1 MKNKEF
7 LSKLKSYFKKSDSSL
22 LSSSLNT
29 LTDASIVDNKITLYI
44 SSNYALDILKG
55 NIEDIKKI
63 SSEILG
69 NPVYIELSYKD
80 SSKTA
85 DYKKQSKE
93 ENNTDTSVKN
103 ENPKPSESQPAS
115 TNYSSNIQP
124 NPQVP
129 FLNSIYTLDNF
140 IPGDNSR
147 YAYNIAKAI
156 AANPASEYNP
166 FLIYSNVGLGKTHL
180 AEAIGN
186 RIVQTLKYKVTY
198 VTCEYFI
205 NEFMK
210 SIRTNT
216 VEQYKNI
223 YRNVDVLIIDDVQFL
238 EGRGETQNALF
249 NIFNSLKDS
258 NKQMIFTSDRPVSA
272 IKEFLPRLSTRLN
285 SGVVADL
292 QPPSF
297 ETKVAILKNKCI
309 QKNINVDDNILF
321 YISENIQSN
330 VRDLEACLNRLI
342 AFVKEMN
349 EPLTLENSKKI
360 LKDLIFESKDKSNI
374 TMEKIIKAVADYF
387 NISTSDIRGTKKSKS
402 INEPRHIAFY
412 LSYILTECSTT
423 EIGIYFGNR
432 DHSTILHS
440 INKIKNNIKTDSVLN
455 ETVTILSNI
464 IKSES

>member
-1 MKNKEF
+1 M
-7 LSKLKSYFKKSDSSL
+7 
-22 LSSSLNT
+22 
-29 LTDASIVDNKITLYI
+29 
-44 SSNYALDILKG
+44 
-55 NIEDIKKI
+55 
-63 SSEILG
+63 
-69 NPVYIELSYKD
+69 
-80 SSKTA
+80 
-85 DYKKQSKE
+85 
-93 ENNTDTSVKN
+93 
-103 ENPKPSESQPAS
+103 
-115 TNYSSNIQP
+115 
-124 NPQVP
+124 
-129 FLNSIYTLDNF
+129 DNF

>member
-7 LSKLKSYFKKSDSSL
+7 ISKLTSYYKKNDSAL
-22 LSSSLNT
+22 LSNSINS
-29 LTDASIVDNKITLYI
+29 LTDVSITDNKITLYF
-44 SSNYALDILKG
+44 SSNYALNLLKG
-55 NIEDIKKI
+55 NIDELKNL
-63 SSEILG
+63 SSEIIG
-69 NPVYIELSYKD
+69 NPVNVELSYKQ

-85 DYKKQSKE
+85 DYKKPNKE
-93 ENNTDTSVKN
+93 ENNGEISNNNIDTSPNISNKTVLMS
-103 ENPKPSESQPAS
+103 ENKHD
-115 TNYSSNIQP
+115 
-124 NPQVP
+124 PQVP

-186 RIVQTLKYKVTY
+186 RIVETLKYKVTY

-309 QKNINVDDNILF
+309 QKNISVDDEILF

-349 EPLTLENSKKI
+349 EPLTLESSKNI
-360 LKDLIFESKDKSNI
+360 LKDLIFESKDKSKI
-374 TMEKIIKAVADYF
+374 TMEKIIKSVADYF

-440 INKIKNNIKTDSVLN
+440 INKIKNSIKTDSLLS
-455 ETVTILSNI
+455 ETISILSNN
-464 IKSES
+464 IKRES